1 MKRLREQ
8 RTLTKEEK
16 KLLKTCSQLLK
27 AFDPSAKIILYGSR
41 ARGDA
46 QPDSDYDVLILT
58 EKEATLQKEDDFRGQ
73 IYPLELETGAVITVM
88 LYNQQTWESPLYQ
101 AMPFHQNVERDGVT
115 L

>member
-1 MKRLREQ
+1 MKLLREQ

-16 KLLKTCSQLLK
+16 KLLRTCSHLFK
-27 AFDPSAKIILYGSR
+27 TIDPSAEIILYGSR

-46 QPDSDYDVLILT
+46 EPDSDYDLLILT
-58 EKEATLQKEDDFRGQ
+58 EKEATLQREDHFRGQ

-88 LYNQQTWESPLYQ
+88 LYNRQTWESPLYK